1 MIVNISSSHSM
12 HMIHGRLMIVHTL
25 QDYIVEFSETSYI
38 ISESLDTIIIPVI
51 VMIAGDTPTSSATVS
66 FTRTDSGPAIS
77 DLDVSSV
84 GIQRINL
91 QISNDNTRTDEHTFI
106 VTLVTSDDLIEI
118 GPQSKILI
126 DVIEDDRKLLLIS
139 ISNIIIGIMPK
150 NNII

>member
-1 MIVNISSSHSM
+1 
-12 HMIHGRLMIVHTL
+12 MIVHTL

-38 ISESLDTIIIPVI
+38 VSESLDTIIIPVI
-51 VMIAGDTPTSSATVS
+51 VMIAGDTPTSSATIS
-66 FTRTDSGPAIS
+66 FTRTDSGSAIS

-91 QISNDNTRTDEHTFI
+91 QISNDNTRTGERTFI

-118 GPQSKILI
+118 GPQSAIVI

-139 ISNIIIGIMPK
+139 IINIIISIMPR
-150 NNII
+150 NSII

>member
-1 MIVNISSSHSM
+1 
-12 HMIHGRLMIVHTL
+12 MIVHTL

-38 ISESLDTIIIPVI
+38 VSESLDTIIIPVI

-66 FTRTDSGPAIS
+66 FTRTDSGQAIS

-91 QISNDNTRTDEHTFI
+91 QISNDNTRTGERTFI

-118 GPQSKILI
+118 GPQSAIVI

-139 ISNIIIGIMPK
+139 IINIIISIMPR